1 MPPHLPPNIIDYLKV
16 APLEEK
22 RHLYNLLHV
31 HLGIADTPPVELSP
45 TIASTS
51 TSTSPPEDTIPPPP
65 KLDSTPP
72 TLSDYVEHVNLDISA
87 ELSNNIMDE
96 LKSLEL
102 RSRPTKN
109 KAPVIK
115 TQWLSPVD
123 VEYNYSNVINTPKPI
138 ADFPHICQLMDMV
151 NADPHTVGKMSAAL
165 VSCMSN
171 PKTHLGLHA
180 DNEDLID
187 QNTSICTVSF
197 GPPRV
202 LEFVSN
208 TTKPVIKGKSK
219 IYQTDLSLPAT
230 NHSLNIMKPGCQQV
244 MRHRVPNGTEPG
256 VRYSISFR
264 CLVPQPDKAP
274 LTRTDPD
281 PPKTTLPT
289 PSYKKRITL
298 LAGDSLYK
306 GLDTEKLGKGKQT
319 VVKIAKGGRKM
330 EEVEKAIAEYV
341 ELNKDVEIKTL
352 FVCVGT
358 NDIRNCKEGIGHLRS
373 PLCDFMKS
381 IKKLCPDAKIFIQSL
396 LPIPTNGSKFLA
408 RNVLSMNNL
417 LFNLCSRFRLYFV
430 DVFGSFLNRHG
441 NTDVRLF
448 PGVNNSTG
456 HFDIHPNSKGLGV
469 LARHYIYLIHS
480 RWFNPLGY

>member
-1 MPPHLPPNIIDYLKV
+1 MPPHLPLSIIDYLKV

-22 RHLYNLLHV
+22 RLLYQVLCEDI
-31 HLGIADTPPVELSP
+31 GIADNTLTSSTPAKSAADPPPAEQL
-45 TIASTS
+45 ASTPS
-51 TSTSPPEDTIPPPP
+51 
-65 KLDSTPP
+65 
-72 TLSDYVEHVNLDISA
+72 LSDYVEHTILNISE

-109 KAPVIK
+109 KAAVIK

-123 VEYNYSNVINTPKPI
+123 VEYNYSKIINRPKPI
-138 ADFPHICQLMDMV
+138 ADFPHICQLMDIV
-151 NADPHTVGKMSAAL
+151 NANPHTVGKMSAAL

-171 PKTHLGLHA
+171 PKTQLGLHA
-180 DNEDLID
+180 DNEDMID
-187 QNTSICTVSF
+187 QSTSICTVSF

-208 TTKPVIKGKSK
+208 TAKPVIKGRSK
-219 IYQTDLSLPAT
+219 RFQTDLSLPAP

-244 MRHRVPNGTEPG
+244 MRHRVPHGTDPG

-281 PPKTTLPT
+281 PPKTGSST
-289 PSYKKRITL
+289 PSHKKRITL
-298 LAGDSLYK
+298 LAGDSFYK
-306 GLDTEKLGKGKQT
+306 NLDTAKLGKGKQT

-330 EEVEKAIAEYV
+330 EDVEKSIAEYV
-341 ELNKDVEIKTL
+341 ELNTDVEIKTL

-358 NDIRNCKEGIGHLRS
+358 NDIRNCKEGIRHLRS

-396 LPIPTNGSKFLA
+396 LPIPTNGSKSLA

-417 LFNLCSRFRLYFV
+417 LYNLCSRYRLYFV
-430 DVFGSFLNRHG
+430 NVFDSFLNRHG

-448 PGVNNSTG
+448 PGVNKSTG
-456 HFDIHPNSKGLGV
+456 QFDIHPNSKGLGV